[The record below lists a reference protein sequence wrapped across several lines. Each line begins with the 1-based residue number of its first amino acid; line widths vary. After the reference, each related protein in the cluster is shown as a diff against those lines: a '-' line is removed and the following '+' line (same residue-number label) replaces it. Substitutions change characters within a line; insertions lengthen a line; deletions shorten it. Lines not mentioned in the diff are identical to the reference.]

1 MRRTLTTLTFALGAY
16 LAGTSL
22 AELHADRPSVDAPAA
37 LVPCA
42 STITTSDAAT
52 GRVLSRTCDPVAPL
66 VDIGTPAVEIRTV
79 LLPAV
84 VCDPACHER

>member
-22 AELHADRPSVDAPAA
+22 AGLHADRPAVDAPAA

-42 STITTSDAAT
+42 STITTRDAVT
-52 GRVLSRTCDPVAPL
+52 GAVLSRTCDPAGPV
-66 VDIGTPAVEIRTV
+66 VEIGTAAVEIRTV

-84 VCDPACHER
+84 VCDPVCHER